1 MSDKSGFMNRLKH
14 LRFLFVLAIVL
25 AVIFGIG
32 LIVPDMKDNELG
44 RIGLWC
50 GLISQLLLA
59 GAMYSEIRRHK
70 KGRD

>member
-1 MSDKSGFMNRLKH
+1 MNRLKH

-25 AVIFGIG
+25 TVIFGIG

-50 GLISQLLLA
+50 GLVSQLLLA
-59 GAMYSEIRRHK
+59 VAMYSEIRRQK
-70 KGRD
+70 KEQD